1 MEQAEI
7 RELAPALVEVEAVAD
22 EELVGDD
29 EPDVAD
35 GEVVDEAPVRPVE
48 ERDGRDRAGP
58 AQLERTHEVVER
70 QSRVDHVLDDEDVA
84 VADGEVEV
92 LEDADLLVPA
102 HLRAAVAG
110 ELDEV
115 ERVRDGE
122 RAGEIGEE
130 DEARLQRADEDRLE
144 PRVVAGDLG
153 AQLGDAGGKLLG
165 GEVDLSDPGI

>member
-1 MEQAEI
+1 
-7 RELAPALVEVEAVAD
+7 
-22 EELVGDD
+22 
-29 EPDVAD
+29 
-35 GEVVDEAPVRPVE
+35 
-48 ERDGRDRAGP
+48 
-58 AQLERTHEVVER
+58 
-70 QSRVDHVLDDEDVA
+70 
-84 VADGEVEV
+84 
-92 LEDADLLVPA
+92 VPA

-144 PRVVAGDLG
+144 ARVVAGDLG

-165 GEVDLSDPGI
+165 GEVDLSDPRI